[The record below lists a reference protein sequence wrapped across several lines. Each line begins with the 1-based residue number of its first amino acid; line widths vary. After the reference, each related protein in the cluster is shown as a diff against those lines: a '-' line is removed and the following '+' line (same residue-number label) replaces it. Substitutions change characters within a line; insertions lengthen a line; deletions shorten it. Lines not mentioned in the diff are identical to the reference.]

1 MSICDREATFEAL
14 ELPPGLDELE
24 GLVHA
29 DLRAIVTM
37 LTTSAHDR
45 LFLTNREFQSLQ
57 QTLWNRM
64 VEAINDSV
72 APLSV
77 ESR

>member
-24 GLVHA
+24 GLIVS
-29 DLRAIVTM
+29 DLQAIVSM
-37 LTTSAHDR
+37 VTTAAHSR
-45 LFLTNREFQSLQ
+45 LFLTKREFRGLQ
-57 QTLWNRM
+57 QDLWNRM
-64 VEAINDSV
+64 VGAINESV

>member
-24 GLVHA
+24 GLLHA
-29 DLRAIVTM
+29 DLRAIVSM
-37 LTTSAHDR
+37 LTTTAHGR
-45 LFLTNREFQSLQ
+45 LFLTSREFQGLQ

-64 VEAINDSV
+64 VEAINESV